1 MTPAKGHNPRRGNPR
16 GNRGKNAG
24 GGRGGH
30 NRRGPTPFP
39 WDAEKFKPRITSNFK
54 GIEAEVAD
62 SALDMV
68 RPTSDGV
75 RAWHA
80 ASLEGVPLA
89 EPWVAGRYRGQGP
102 PNSRLANCPVH
113 VGGVFGT
120 PPARVRGEVT
130 AAFAELDRRLDALD
144 ARIANGE
151 SVEDVYEDVLAV
163 CAWIHG
169 QWVRIHP
176 FVDHNGSTAR
186 LLTVAVGL
194 RYGIPL
200 QLPGKPRSQLP
211 TDGLVVDY
219 NLAAGNQM
227 SGDDHLMKLFLHDLV
242 EETLRQA
249 TTATAAEGSAIPVE
263 GRFDSAAD
271 ASAE

>member
-1 MTPAKGHNPRRGNPR
+1 M
-16 GNRGKNAG
+16 
-24 GGRGGH
+24 
-30 NRRGPTPFP
+30 
-39 WDAEKFKPRITSNFK
+39 
-54 GIEAEVAD
+54 
-62 SALDMV
+62 
-68 RPTSDGV
+68 
-75 RAWHA
+75 
-80 ASLEGVPLA
+80 
-89 EPWVAGRYRGQGP
+89 
-102 PNSRLANCPVH
+102 
-113 VGGVFGT
+113 FGT